1 MTADAVELW
10 ADRAMGDFEKK
21 VGRNAPS
28 KQKAMVC
35 QCFPYFFSQNHT
47 TCSFDNISEYTP
59 VPCQKLAQRD
69 QPAMVELLQICSLMN
84 YVWPKIE
91 THLGK
96 GKLLEG
102 ILEQWKMGCLRF
114 KLHSGSK
121 PYILEPR
128 NHNPEHDVV

>member
-1 MTADAVELW
+1 MLW
-10 ADRAMGDFEKK
+10 SSGLTVPWVTLRRKLEETHHQSRRQWFANVFHI
-21 VGRNAPS
+21 
-28 KQKAMVC
+28 
-35 QCFPYFFSQNHT
+35 FFSQNHT

-128 NHNPEHDVV
+128 NHKPEHDVV